1 MSGKTVDD
9 IDDRGR
15 GGLTPSD
22 REFLLKTEDE
32 REEDY
37 SRQSRSDART
47 RIRARAKNSILDFAF
62 LFEHLDENERK
73 KIFKE
78 VTSDTNQLSSAEYE
92 SCRDFRNAI
101 ANTLGFLYLGT
112 LTSKYGFEY
121 YLGLGVGRAED
132 RVADEGQMVNAH
144 VEFNVKRKSFPS
156 ADMESIVE
164 RVRDGGFDELT
175 EHELREYTK
184 LTAGMDEFDPES
196 ILEANLDRYGTG
208 IESTDFDKEP

>member
-9 IDDRGR
+9 IDDRRR

-62 LFEHLDENERK
+62 LFKNLDEDERE

-78 VTSDTNQLSSAEYE
+78 VTSGINQLSPAEQE
-92 SCRDFRNAI
+92 SRRDFRNAI

-121 YLGLGVGRAED
+121 YLDLGVGRAED

-144 VEFNVKRKSFPS
+144 VEFNVKRKSFPT

>member
-1 MSGKTVDD
+1 MSGETVDD

-15 GGLTPSD
+15 GVLTLSD

-37 SRQSRSDART
+37 SRQSRSGART
-47 RIRARAKNSILDFAF
+47 RIRARAKNSILDFAL
-62 LFEHLDENERK
+62 LFEHLDEDERK
-73 KIFKE
+73 QIFKE
-78 VTSDTNQLSSAEYE
+78 ATSDTNQLSRAEYE
-92 SCRDFRNAI
+92 SRRDFRNAI

-112 LTSKYGFEY
+112 LTGEYGFEY
-121 YLGLGVGRAED
+121 YLTLGVKRAED
-132 RVADEGQMVNAH
+132 RAAGEGEEVNAE
-144 VEFNVKRKSFPS
+144 VNLKIERKSFPT

-196 ILEANLDRYGTG
+196 ILEANLDRYRTG
-208 IESTDFDKEP
+208 VESTDFDTEP